1 MIQKKKLVAISS
13 VSTNVEAENS
23 EKASE
28 KKKQTPSGS
37 SQITD
42 KTTESRNKQLSN
54 VKASTSLPTPSELN
68 KEMLSILREMN
79 SNINKQSDQLV
90 KLSDRV
96 DSIYADNGTDYQ
108 EEYFEQDDYY
118 EPEAEDESVSHSQFS
133 DENQPPPPKKQKTES
148 LFKDW
153 SDKFQTTEKVDN
165 EVNDDLAQFVNNSF
179 RSGVNDDKVSEILKE
194 IHRPSNCESLVKTRV
209 NTAIWRLLKSNSQT
223 EDSKM
228 QAIQNL
234 VIKASINMVKLLDK
248 AGDSLDSQ
256 SVEWGANAVALLG
269 QCNKLI
275 NNKRKESHK
284 TELDPKY
291 PLTSSSLPFTDYLY
305 GDDVD
310 VNKNVKDIRDLS
322 KIGRYSA
329 QRTPYRGYNRRRG
342 GRRGMTRPAGRVRTY
357 SKYPESQSQSSYSV
371 AAQSKNARGGTRN
384 SSV

>member
-1 MIQKKKLVAISS
+1 MVQKKKSAAISS
-13 VSTNVEAENS
+13 VSANIEAENS

-37 SQITD
+37 SQNAD
-42 KTTESRNKQLSN
+42 KTTESRNKQLPN
-54 VKASTSLPTPSELN
+54 AKASASLPTSSDLN

-79 SNINKQSDQLV
+79 SNITKQGDQLV

-96 DSIYADNGTDYQ
+96 DSFYADNGTDYQ

-118 EPEAEDESVSHSQFS
+118 EPEAEDESLSHSQFS

-165 EVNDDLAQFVNNSF
+165 EVNEDLAHFVNSSF
-179 RSGVNDDKVSEILKE
+179 RSGVNDEKISEILKG
-194 IHRPSNCESLVKTRV
+194 IYRPSNCESLVKTRV
-209 NTAIWRLLKSNSQT
+209 NTAIWRLLKTNSQT

-234 VIKASINMVKLLDK
+234 VIKASINLVKVLDK
-248 AGDSLDSQ
+248 EGESLDSQ

-291 PLTSSSLPFTDYLY
+291 HPLTSSSLPFTDYLY

-322 KIGRYSA
+322 KIARYSA

-371 AAQSKNARGGTRN
+371 AAQSKNARGGHKK
-384 SSV
+384 